1 MRFAPLALLA
11 FTLASTA
18 VAQQAVAPSASPGV
32 RYNRLLI
39 RNAMVVDGAG
49 NPARGPM
56 DIVIEGSTIASI
68 RPARPINEF
77 GTPANPAPSAGRV
90 PTRAAGAAEY
100 DRVIDATGMYVT
112 PGLVDLHGHIHF
124 SRDNV
129 PWKKDYVYKLWLG
142 HGITTVREP
151 GSGEGLDTTVAHA
164 RLSTENRIAAPTI
177 IPYVAIEADSPDSA
191 RARIRRAKLGGGQGL
206 KIFINRPDVWA
217 AIADEARKNGLPIA
231 TDLKIQETDAVAAAR
246 YGIRTIEHWYGIP
259 DAAIPGPQRF
269 PDYYSYDNE
278 SDRFRWAADLWRQA
292 DSARVSKVID
302 TLIARGVTWDPTFAV
317 YEANR
322 DLTRAR
328 SLPWFRDYA
337 MPQLM
342 AFYEPNPERHG
353 SYHFDWTTGDEIM
366 WRDNMRLWMGWVREF
381 AARGGNVT
389 VGSDAGY
396 IYHLYGFGTIREME
410 LHQEAGFHP
419 IEVIQQATS
428 NGAKALG
435 LTNTG
440 VIRPGFLADLAIVD
454 GNPLHNLKVFYGTG
468 VEVERN
474 GRIERM
480 GGVKFTIKQGIVFDA
495 AQLLAD
501 VREMVANAK
510 ALKAKTAP

>member
-1 MRFAPLALLA
+1 MRLAAILALSLTPPA
-11 FTLASTA
+11 L
-18 VAQQAVAPSASPGV
+18 AQQSPVAPQSSTSGSASASYAPAPSSGV

-56 DIVIEGSTIASI
+56 DIVVEGSTIASV

-77 GTPANPAPSAGRV
+77 GTGDNANRTE
-90 PTRAAGAAEY
+90 TRY

-112 PGLVDLHGHIHF
+112 PGIVDLHGHIHF
-124 SRDNV
+124 GRNRV
-129 PWKKDYVYKLWLG
+129 PWPKDYTYKLWLG
-142 HGITTVREP
+142 HGITTIREP

-164 RLSTENRIAAPTI
+164 KASNENRIAAPTI
-177 IPYVAIEADSPDSA
+177 IPYATVEAESADSA
-191 RARIRRAKLGGGQGL
+191 RARVRRAKLRGAQGL
-206 KIFINRPDVWA
+206 KIFINRPDVWE
-217 AIADEARKNGLPIA
+217 AIADEAKKNGLPIA
-231 TDLKIQETDAVAAAR
+231 TDLKIQETDAVRAAQL
-246 YGIRTIEHWYGIP
+246 GVRTLEHWYGVP

-269 PDYYSYDNE
+269 PASYSYDNE

-292 DSARVSKVID
+292 DSARLSAVID

-322 DLTRAR
+322 DLARAR
-328 SLPWFRDYA
+328 TLPWFREYA

-342 AFYEPNPERHG
+342 AFYEPDPTRHG

-366 WRDNMRLWMGWVREF
+366 WRDNMRLWMQWVREF

-389 VGSDAGY
+389 VGSDAGF

-419 IEVIQQATS
+419 IEVVQQATA

-440 VIRPGFLADLAIVD
+440 VIRPGYVADLAVID
-454 GNPLHNLKVFYGTG
+454 GNPLHNMKVFYGTG
-468 VEVERN
+468 VEVERD
-474 GRIERM
+474 GKIERR
-480 GGVKFTIKQGIVFDA
+480 GGVKYTIKQGIVFDSQ
-495 AQLLAD
+495 QLLAE
-501 VREMVANAK
+501 VREMVA
-510 ALKAKTAP
+510 KAKSVQP